1 MSKKPERAMRPRIFT
16 IPPSHGFVDA
26 LAAGILRGA
35 GADPFALAR
44 MRVLLPTRRAC
55 RSLRDAFFRASGGHA
70 TLLPN
75 LTPIG
80 DLDEDEIAISAI
92 GDETGASD
100 APFDLPPPIS
110 GLRRQLLLTRLV
122 LAFERRN
129 ASPDQAARLAAELA
143 RLLDQVQT
151 ERLSLA
157 DLGDLVPD
165 RYAAHWQITLSFLRL
180 LTERWPEILAE
191 EDCLDPADRRNR
203 VLEAQAER
211 WRVETPEV
219 PVIAAGSTG
228 SIPATADLLGIV
240 AQLPNGSVVLPG
252 LDLDAGPEAWSA
264 LEPSHPQ
271 YGMARLLSRLGITRD
286 EVAPWPELEGSA
298 PYPPESR
305 ARLINLALRPAA
317 ATRDW
322 LGESGAHADAVSGVT
337 RIDCPGPQEEAGVVA
352 LVLRGALDVRGRT
365 AALVTPDRDLARRVA
380 SELGRWGI
388 EIDDSAGRP
397 LAQTPPGSFLR
408 LSARMV
414 AERFQP
420 VPLLAVLKHPIATL
434 GRPAAELRAL
444 ARRLERAALR
454 GPRPRPGLAFLRRTT
469 KGNAPELKALIGELE
484 RASGDFARALRRRSV
499 PFTSLVRAHVEM
511 AEALAASES
520 GGSERLW
527 RGEAGEAA
535 AEFVAELIESASAV
549 GAIPGASYP
558 AFFDSLIAER
568 VVRPRWG
575 RHPRLAIWGLL
586 EARLQHADVLV
597 LGSLNEGTWPPEAH
611 ANPWMSRPML
621 ADFGL
626 PLPERRIG
634 LAAHDFVQA
643 FSAPEVYLTR
653 AERVEGTPTVPS
665 RWLLR
670 LETLLRGSEA
680 ELALAAGK
688 SWLPWQRHLDQPDT
702 VAAAP
707 RPAPAPPV
715 AVRPRSL
722 SVTQVETWMRDPYA
736 IYARYVLGLRALEP
750 LDADPGTAEYG
761 NSIHRALD
769 AFLRKGPELDA
780 DGALHALIEAGR
792 RVFGPALERP
802 GVWAFWWPRFE
813 RIAHWFLDFERQRT
827 SDVRERRC
835 EVEGTVVVAGPAGP
849 FTLTARADRI
859 DRLADG
865 SLAIIDYKTGAIPKL
880 GEVAAGFAP
889 QLPLEAAIA
898 HAGGFK
904 GIARSDVSSLEFW
917 RLTGREPAGVVTT
930 AGDDPRVLAEN
941 ALAGLTALIAVF
953 DDSEIPYEARPRPA
967 AAPRFGDYDHLARIK
982 EWSAA
987 GMDESE

>member
-1 MSKKPERAMRPRIFT
+1 MSAAPERIILPRVYT

-26 LAAGILRGA
+26 LAAGIVHRVGA
-35 GADPFALAR
+35 EPLALASV
-44 MRVLLPTRRAC
+44 RVLLPTRRAC
-55 RSLRDAFFRASGGHA
+55 RSLRDAFFRASGGRA
-70 TLLPN
+70 TLLPSM
-75 LTPIG
+75 TPIG
-80 DLDEDEIAISAI
+80 DIDEDEIAITAT
-92 GDETGASD
+92 GYGTGASD
-100 APFDLPPPIS
+100 LPFELPPPVS
-110 GLRRQLLLTRLV
+110 GLRRQLLLTHLV

-157 DLGDLVPD
+157 ELEKLVPD

-191 EDCLDPADRRNR
+191 EGCLDPAERRNR

-211 WRVETPEV
+211 WRAAAPEV

-240 AQLPNGSVVLPG
+240 ARLPNGCVVLPG
-252 LDLDAGPEAWSA
+252 LDLDAGSEAWSA

-271 YGMARLLSRLGITRD
+271 YGMARLLNRLGIARD
-286 EVAPWPELEGSA
+286 EVAPWPGLEDTA
-298 PYPPESR
+298 HHPPPSR

-317 ATRDW
+317 AMRDW
-322 LGESGAHADAVSGVT
+322 LGESAVTAEAVAGVT
-337 RIDCPGPQEEAGVVA
+337 RIDCPGPQEEAGVIA

-365 AALVTPDRDLARRVA
+365 AALVTPDLDLARRVA
-380 SELGRWGI
+380 SELARWEI

-420 VPLLAVLKHPIATL
+420 VALLAVLKHPICAL
-434 GRPAAELRAL
+434 GRRAAELRAL
-444 ARRLERAALR
+444 ARQLERAALR
-454 GPRPRPGLAFLRRTT
+454 GPRPRPGLAFLRSAAKRIS
-469 KGNAPELKALIGELE
+469 PEIETLIGELE
-484 RASGDFARALRRRSV
+484 RATHDFARALRRRSV
-499 PFTSLVRAHVEM
+499 PFASLVAAHVEM
-511 AEALAASES
+511 AEALSASDA
-520 GGSERLW
+520 GGGERLW

-535 AEFVAELIESASAV
+535 AAFVAELIESASALGPV
-549 GAIPGASYP
+549 PGASYP
-558 AFFDSLIAER
+558 ALFDSLIAER
-568 VVRPRWG
+568 VTRPRWG

-597 LGSLNEGTWPPEAH
+597 LGGLNEGTWPPEAH

-621 ADFGL
+621 AEFGL

-634 LAAHDFVQA
+634 LTAHDFVQA

-670 LETLLRGSEA
+670 LETLLRGFEA
-680 ELALAAGK
+680 ESALAAGAA
-688 SWLPWQRHLDQPDT
+688 WLPWQRGLDQPDA
-702 VAAAP
+702 VEAAP

-715 AVRPRSL
+715 AARPRSL

-750 LDADPGTAEYG
+750 LDADPDAAEYG
-761 NSIHRALD
+761 SLIHRALD
-769 AFLRKGPELDA
+769 AFLSKGPDLASDA
-780 DGALHALIEAGR
+780 AFEALMETGKRA
-792 RVFGPALERP
+792 FGPALDRP
-802 GVWAFWWPRFE
+802 GVWAFWWPRFA
-813 RIAHWFLDFERQRT
+813 RIARWFLDFERQR
-827 SDVRERRC
+827 SGGVRERLC
-835 EVEGTVVVAGPAGP
+835 EVAGVLMVPGPAGP

-859 DRLADG
+859 DWLTDG
-865 SLAIIDYKTGAIPKL
+865 SLTIIDYKTGAIPKQD
-880 GEVAAGFAP
+880 EVAAGFAP
-889 QLPLEAAIA
+889 QLPLEAATA
-898 HAGGFK
+898 LGGGFK
-904 GIARSDVSSLEFW
+904 GIARADVSSLEFW
-917 RLTGREPAGVVTT
+917 RLTGREPAGVATA
-930 AGDDPRVLAEN
+930 AGDDPRALAEH
-941 ALAGLTALIAVF
+941 ALEGLTTLIAVF
-953 DDSEIPYEARPRPA
+953 DDAKTRYEARPRPA
-967 AAPRFGDYDHLARIK
+967 AAPRFSDYDHLARIK
-982 EWSAA
+982 EWSAVGA
-987 GMDESE
+987 DESE